1 MTDTLVPDTTPV
13 SPNSLR
19 MVIAAVVRLKEKHLH
34 HEVGTR
40 AVVCST
46 RDGRYNLELIVPGSP
61 IKFWVASEA
70 VDVLQAPEQDW
81 WKLLTSTDD
90 EEPSV

>member
-13 SPNSLR
+13 SPNTLR
-19 MVIAAVVRLKEKHLH
+19 ILIAAVVRLKDKHLN
-34 HEVGTR
+34 HEAGTR

-46 RDGRYNLELIVPGSP
+46 RDGRYNLELVVPGFP

-81 WKLLTSTDD
+81 WRLLNSTD
-90 EEPSV
+90 EESSA

>member
-19 MVIAAVVRLKEKHLH
+19 MVIAAVVRLKAKYLN
-34 HEVGTR
+34 HEAGTR
-40 AVVCST
+40 ALVCNT
-46 RDGRYNLELIVPGSP
+46 RDGRYNLELIVPGYP

-70 VDVLQAPEQDW
+70 VDVLQAPDQDW
-81 WKLLTSTDD
+81 WKLLLAGPD
-90 EEPSV
+90 EEPDA